1 MKRSPLLILCVLLLV
16 CGCNG
21 KSSGSD
27 RSESDG
33 IQTAANIPAPDT
45 SESLLPDSLF
55 FMLQDEPLPRHV
67 DLDRD
72 ISRLS
77 YSCLRLLRSY
87 VYATHGH
94 WFMEGDLNQF
104 FQRHTQWYDT
114 LCYNKWYDFPVD
126 TPQEVQQKAYAYND
140 ALENDY
146 AKAYDMIELTDRE
159 RAFVERIDRRMA
171 ELAEQKFAPSPEGV
185 KLLNSRLAVNWFQ
198 MYQPDSS
205 FARRLAETNIALQPT
220 TYQQLFNVYEANEYH
235 LIPNFVTTDVML
247 QAYHAY
253 FCYILKSLES
263 DVLMRSLREA
273 LWAMLQECYTR
284 LSVCPEMRLAQ
295 DMDNAVYCAVGLKL
309 LGYDALER
317 PEVEH
322 LKERLEGWHMDTYR
336 YELELVEAAQDEL
349 SPLFRTCTYFP
360 YSLFK
365 PRGHYTRN
373 EASQRYFR
381 AMMWLQKGC
390 FRREDP
396 MQLQQAI
403 SLASLINDVPVA
415 QRHLDRINRALNFLM
430 GTPDNVSLLNLAA
443 YMREHKLVG
452 NEVFLDKK
460 AVAQIDAWL
469 KQEFKTHN
477 RIRPKLQVEPQD
489 ELNLL
494 PGRYTLDGEILSRL
508 YDPAPD
514 APRAYPSGQDVMDIL
529 GVETAT
535 SVLEE
540 RNRQQPWA
548 DYDKERDEQV
558 ARIRK
563 FSGWDNTLYT
573 KWLHTLVT
581 LQKPDKQQPAFMQTR
596 AWKLKNLNSSLASWA
611 LLKHDGILYCEQPI
625 AAECG
630 GGGLPD
636 PEIPGY
642 VEPNLPFWKEMESL
656 LTLTQQML
664 ERNNLFT
671 DVLRER
677 TKTLSDMVTL
687 CREVT
692 EKELAGQELTPDEYG
707 RIRRIGSYLEWFTL
721 SIIDPDSAPGAWND
735 VKGADRYVAQVADV
749 FTRNINGCPKS
760 GILYE
765 AAGMPNEIYVVVE
778 MQGRCYLTR
787 GAVYSYYEFVR
798 PLGDRLTD
806 EQWQDMLFKGHAPAV
821 PEWFA
826 PMLMQGT
833 PVNTD
838 ERFVYSTGC

>member
-1 MKRSPLLILCVLLLV
+1 MKHSAFFLLCSILLF
-16 CGCNG
+16 CGCKG
-21 KSSGSD
+21 KTSGTDRSGSD
-27 RSESDG
+27 N
-33 IQTAANIPAPDT
+33 IQSATDIPAADSSDT
-45 SESLLPDSLF
+45 LLPDSLF
-55 FMLQDEPLPRHV
+55 FMLQDQPLPQHV
-67 DLDRD
+67 DLDQD

-77 YSCLRLLRSY
+77 YNCLRLLRSY

-94 WFMEGDLNQF
+94 WFMEGELNRF
-104 FQRHTQWYDT
+104 FQKHTQWYDT
-114 LCYNKWYDFPVD
+114 LCYNKWYDLPAG
-126 TPQEVQQKAYAYND
+126 TPQEVEQKAWAYYD

-146 AKAYDMIELTDRE
+146 AKAYDMIELTDE
-159 RAFVERIDRRMA
+159 EQAFVKRIDQRMA
-171 ELAEQKFAPSPEGV
+171 ELAEEKFAPSPEGV

-198 MYQPDSS
+198 MYQPDSD

-220 TYQQLFNVYEANEYH
+220 TYQQLFNVYEANDYH
-235 LIPNFVTTDVML
+235 CIPNFVTTDVML
-247 QAYHAY
+247 QAYHTY
-253 FCYILKSLES
+253 FSYILKSLES
-263 DVLMRSLREA
+263 DVLARSLREA
-273 LWAMLQECYTR
+273 LWQMLLESLNR
-284 LSVCPEMRLAQ
+284 LSTPPVMNLTT
-295 DMDNAVYCAVGLKL
+295 DMNNAVYCAVGLKL
-309 LGYDALER
+309 LGYDAMER
-317 PEVEH
+317 PEVVAMKDWLAGKPME
-322 LKERLEGWHMDTYR
+322 TYQR
-336 YELELVEAAQDEL
+336 ELELVEAAQDAL
-349 SPLFRTCTYFP
+349 SSLFRTRTYFP

-390 FRREDP
+390 FKREDP
-396 MQLQQAI
+396 LQLEQAI
-403 SLASLINDVPVA
+403 SLASLINDVPAA
-415 QRHLDRINRALNFLM
+415 QQHLSRINRVLNFLM
-430 GTPDNVSLLNLAA
+430 GTPDNVSLLHLAT
-443 YMREHKLVG
+443 YMREHKFAGKDIIL
-452 NEVFLDKK
+452 KK
-460 AVAQIDAWL
+460 DIVAQIDEWL
-469 KQEFKTHN
+469 KEEFKTHN
-477 RIRPKLQVEPQD
+477 RIRPKEQVELQD

-494 PGRYTLDGEILSRL
+494 PARYSPDGEMLSRL

-514 APRAYPSGQDVMDIL
+514 APRAYPSGLDVMDVL

-535 SVLEE
+535 SILQE

-548 DYDKERDEQV
+548 DYEKKRKEQV
-558 ARIRK
+558 ENIRK
-563 FSGWDNTLYT
+563 FSGWDNTLYS

-581 LQKPDKQQPAFMQTR
+581 LQRPDKQQPAFMQTK

-630 GGGLPD
+630 DAGLPD
-636 PEIPGY
+636 PQIPGY

-664 ERNNLFT
+664 ERNHLFT

-692 EKELAGQELTPDEYG
+692 EKELTGQALSWSENWD
-707 RIRRIGSYLEWFTL
+707 IRSIGSHLEWFTL
-721 SIIDPDSAPGAWND
+721 SVIDPDAVYGSWD
-735 VKGADRYVAQVADV
+735 EVKGADRYVAQVADV
-749 FTRNINGCPKS
+749 FTRNIDGCPKD

-765 AAGMPNEIYVVVE
+765 AAGMPNDIYVVVE
-778 MQGRCYLTR
+778 INGHYYLTR

-806 EQWQDMLFKGHAPAV
+806 EQWQDMLIKGRAPAV

-833 PVNTD
+833 TANPD